1 MVCCLRQTGPFH
13 LNFQIYSISPNIL
26 LIPVWSVVVILSSI
40 PIISHLC
47 SLFTFS
53 VLLEAC
59 QRTSFLFHWLSL
71 VFPLLFFCFQLYWFL
86 HLYLLLIFLL
96 LALGLFSASFST
108 F

>member
-1 MVCCLRQTGPFH
+1 MVCCLRQTGSFH

-26 LIPVWSVVVILSSI
+26 PIPVWSGVVILSSM
-40 PIISHLC
+40 PIISQ
-47 SLFTFS
+47 
-53 VLLEAC
+53 LLEAC
-59 QRTSFLFHWLSL
+59 QRISFLLHWLSL

-96 LALGLFSASFST
+96 LALGLLSASFSS